1 MLTFLDF
8 AFDATTDTTDGRLA
22 TFFENEVTVP
32 ISESLG
38 LLFSLA
44 YAGPDT
50 SEAINTNDNPDPN
63 AFLFNIT
70 ISALDTQ

>member
-8 AFDATTDTTDGRLA
+8 TFDATTNTTDGRLA

-32 ISESLG
+32 LDESLG

-50 SEAINTNDNPDPN
+50 REAINTNDNPVPKV
-63 AFLFNIT
+63 FLFNIT
-70 ISALDTQ
+70 TSALDTQ